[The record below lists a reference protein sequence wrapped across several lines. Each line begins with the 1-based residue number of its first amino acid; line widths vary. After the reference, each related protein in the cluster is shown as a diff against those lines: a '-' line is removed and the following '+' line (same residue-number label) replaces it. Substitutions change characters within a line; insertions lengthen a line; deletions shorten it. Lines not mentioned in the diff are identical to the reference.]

1 MKKDKGQ
8 SLVEFALVIPFFST
22 PIRKRK
28 QRREPAPRF
37 NDQKCLRCLRCVNI
51 CPAKALELKEEADKT
66 RHVVCDYKKCIRCYC
81 CHEMCPVDAITV
93 HNRENTEK

>member
-1 MKKDKGQ
+1 MKGVC
-8 SLVEFALVIPFFST
+8 SSVNGSAST
-22 PIRKRK
+22 SY
-28 QRREPAPRF
+28 PRIF
-37 NDQKCLRCLRCVNI
+37 QILCVNI